1 MKNNEPKKRP
11 STKTTSMH
19 HLQRA
24 PSKSEREA
32 MKRQPKKYC
41 AEAIAMR
48 RLIVVQGRWLS
59 PAMAGSPLPVLTEW
73 EATVDLSRLEPWK
86 NYDPH
91 TGKMADERKASKH

>member
-24 PSKSEREA
+24 PSRSEREA

-48 RLIVVQGRWLS
+48 RLVLEMGYWLS
-59 PAMAGSPLPVLTEW
+59 PFMKDAPLPVLTKW
-73 EATVDLSRLEPWK
+73 EATVDLSKLEPWK

-91 TGKMADERKASKH
+91 TGRMADERKASKH